1 MPDRRFYSVSGPFT
15 LAELAEVAEA
25 KLLQAE
31 SGTRLVRDV
40 APLDT
45 ATPDD
50 VSFLDNPRYAD
61 AFRQS
66 RAGACVVH
74 PDRAGG
80 APAGMAMLVT
90 TTPYRGYARI
100 AQAFYPDPA
109 PAGRPTARDAIDATA
124 RIGDGTEIGLGA
136 VIGARAEIG
145 KSCRIGAGV
154 VIGPGVVIGDHARVG
169 PGASLAYCLV
179 GAHVRIF
186 AGARIGEDGFGFAPD
201 PRGHVKVPQL
211 GRVIIGDDV
220 EVGANSTIDRG
231 SGPDTVIGDGC
242 RIDNLVQI
250 GHNVRLGRGCV
261 IVAQTGISGSTVLED
276 HVVIGGQGGLA
287 GHLRIGAGAQ
297 IGAQAGV
304 LRDVAPRTSVGG
316 TPAMP
321 LRQWLRQSAILA
333 RLARKRSD

>member
-1 MPDRRFYSVSGPFT
+1 MPDRRFYSVSGPFSLT
-15 LAELAEVAEA
+15 ELARIAEAELRPPDGG
-25 KLLQAE
+25 Q
-31 SGTRLVRDV
+31 RIMRDV
-40 APLDT
+40 APLDS
-45 ATPDD
+45 ATPDE
-50 VSFLDNPRYAD
+50 VSFLDNPRYVES
-61 AFRQS
+61 FRRS
-66 RAGACVVH
+66 RAGACIVH
-74 PDRAGG
+74 PDRTGG
-80 APAGMAMLVT
+80 APADMALLVT
-90 TTPYRGYARI
+90 PAPYRGYARI
-100 AQAFYPDPA
+100 AQAFYPEPA
-109 PAGRPTARDAIDATA
+109 PAQRPSPDAAVDRTAQVGEGTAI
-124 RIGDGTEIGLGA
+124 EPGA
-136 VIGARAEIG
+136 VIGPRAEIG
-145 KSCRIGAGV
+145 RSCVIGAGA
-154 VIGPGVVIGDHARVG
+154 VIGPGVVVGDHTRIG
-169 PGASLAYCLV
+169 PGASLRYCLV
-179 GAHVRIF
+179 GAHVRVF

-211 GRVIIGDDV
+211 GRVVIGDDV
-220 EVGANSTIDRG
+220 EIGANTTIDRG

-304 LRDVAPRTSVGG
+304 LRDVAPGQAVSG

-333 RLARKRSD
+333 RLARKRSG